1 MLNFIRQCARASI
14 ASLLSNKT
22 RSFLTMLGIIIGV
35 GAVIIIMSLGAGA
48 QSLILNQIKAFGTNK
63 IGILPGKADSNGPP
77 ASALGIVITSL
88 KYEDAQALR
97 NNPNAPHISG
107 VVAYDNS
114 SETLS
119 YGNTS
124 YTSSVIGAA
133 GDYFTV
139 EGGSLADGRFFTDA
153 EDQSSAHVVV
163 LGDTVKNELFGD
175 SPAIGAN
182 IKIKNHI
189 FQVIGVMK
197 KRGKILVQDYDDLV
211 IIPNQTMRK
220 VVLGIDYLNFIR
232 ATVDNEN
239 SMNETVSEIKTI
251 LRTRHDI
258 TDQTGGS
265 DDFNVRN
272 SADAI
277 TLITTI
283 TDALKFFLAAMAGL
297 SLLVGGIG
305 IMNIMLVAV
314 NERTREIGL
323 RKAVGATNGN
333 IILQFLIET
342 VIITT
347 LGGIIGIIIGVSV
360 SLLAAVVIR
369 SLGYDWGFA
378 VSWLSILMA
387 IGVSA
392 SIGLV
397 FGIYPAN
404 KAARLEPVEAL
415 RYE

>member
-1 MLNFIRQCARASI
+1 MINFVKQCAKASL
-14 ASLLSNKT
+14 ASLLANKT

-35 GAVIIIMSLGAGA
+35 AAVIIIMSLGAGA
-48 QSLILNQIKAFGTNK
+48 QNLIISQIKSFGTNK

-88 KYEDAQALR
+88 KFEDAQALR
-97 NNPNAPHISG
+97 NNPNIPHLSG

-114 SETLS
+114 SETLN
-119 YGNTS
+119 YQNAS
-124 YTSSVIGAA
+124 YTTSVQGAS

-139 EGGSLADGRFFTDA
+139 EGGDLADGRFFTDA
-153 EDQSSAHVVV
+153 EEQATAHVVV

-175 SPAIGAN
+175 SPAVGAN
-182 IKIKNHI
+182 IKIRNHI

-197 KRGKILVQDYDDLV
+197 KRGTILVQNYDDMV

-220 VVLGIDYLNFIR
+220 TVLGIDYLNFIR
-232 ATVDNEN
+232 ATVDNESN
-239 SMNETVSEIKTI
+239 MAETVAEIKEV
-251 LRTRHDI
+251 LRTRHAI
-258 TDQTGGS
+258 TDQSGSS

-272 SADAI
+272 SADALA
-277 TLITTI
+277 LITTV
-283 TDALKFFLAAMAGL
+283 TNALKFFLAAMAGL

-323 RKAVGATNGN
+323 RKAVGASNAN

-342 VIITT
+342 IIITT
-347 LGGIIGIIIGVSV
+347 LGGLIGIIVGALISFLA
-360 SLLAAVVIR
+360 SLIIK
-369 SLGYDWGFA
+369 SLGYDWNF
-378 VSWLSILMA
+378 SISPSSVIMA
-387 IGVSA
+387 LGVSA
-392 SIGLV
+392 TIGLI
-397 FGIYPAN
+397 FGIYPAS
-404 KAARLEPVEAL
+404 KASRLEPVEAL

>member
-1 MLNFIRQCARASI
+1 MFNFIRQCAKASI
-14 ASLLSNKT
+14 TSLLSNKT

-48 QSLILNQIKAFGTNK
+48 QSLILNQIKSFGTNK

-77 ASALGIVITSL
+77 ASALGIIITSL
-88 KYEDAQALR
+88 KYEDAKALR
-97 NNPNAPHISG
+97 QNSRIPHITG
-107 VVAYDNS
+107 VVAYNNS
-114 SETLS
+114 SEPLS
-119 YGNTS
+119 YGDAN
-124 YTSSVIGAA
+124 YTASVVGAA
-133 GDYFTV
+133 GDYFEV
-139 EGGSLADGRFFTDA
+139 EGGEVAEGRFFTDA
-153 EDQSSAHVVV
+153 EEQSSAKVAV
-163 LGDTVKNELFGD
+163 LGYTTKKELFGD
-175 SPAIGAN
+175 SPALGAN

-197 KRGKILVQDYDDLV
+197 ERGKVLVQSYDDV
-211 IIPNQTMRK
+211 AIIPNQTMRHN
-220 VVLGIDYLNFIR
+220 VLGIDYLNFIR
-232 ATVDNEN
+232 VSVDSETNME
-239 SMNETVSEIKTI
+239 ETVSEIKTV

-258 TDQTGGS
+258 TDQTGNS

-272 SADAI
+272 SADAL
-277 TLITTI
+277 TLITTV

-342 VIITT
+342 IIITT
-347 LGGIIGIIIGVSV
+347 LGGAIGIVIGISV
-360 SLLAAVVIR
+360 SLLAALIIR
-369 SLGYDWGFA
+369 HLGYDWGF
-378 VSWLSILMA
+378 SISLLSIIMA
-387 IGVSA
+387 LSVSA
-392 SIGLV
+392 SIGLI

>member
-1 MLNFIRQCARASI
+1 MFKFLRQYMRASVS
-14 ASLLSNKT
+14 ALLSNKT

-35 GAVIIIMSLGAGA
+35 AAVIIIMSLGAGA
-48 QSLILNQIKAFGTNK
+48 QSLIINQIKTFGTNK
-63 IGILPGKADSNGPP
+63 IGILPGKSDSNGPP
-77 ASALGIVITSL
+77 ASALGIVVTTL
-88 KYEDAQALR
+88 KFEDAMALR
-97 NNPNAPHISG
+97 NNPNIPHASG

-119 YGNTS
+119 YQGAS
-124 YTSSVIGAA
+124 YTTSVQGVA

-139 EGGSLADGRFFTDA
+139 EGGDLAQGRFFTDA
-153 EDQSSAHVVV
+153 EAQASAHVVV

-175 SPAIGAN
+175 SPALGAN
-182 IKIKNHI
+182 IKIHNHI

-197 KRGKILVQDYDDLV
+197 QRGTILVQNYDDMVL
-211 IIPNQTMRK
+211 IPNQTMRNII
-220 VVLGIDYLNFIR
+220 LGIDYLNFIR
-232 ATVDNEN
+232 VTVDNETN
-239 SMNETVSEIKTI
+239 MNETVAEITQV

-272 SADAI
+272 SADAL
-277 TLITTI
+277 TLIKTV

-323 RKAVGATNGN
+323 RKAVGANNAN
-333 IILQFLIET
+333 IIWQFLIET
-342 VIITT
+342 IIITT
-347 LGGIIGIIIGVSV
+347 FGGIIGIIIGVAV
-360 SLLAAVVIR
+360 SLLAAFVIR
-369 SLGYDWGFA
+369 KLGYDWSFA
-378 VSWLSILMA
+378 VSISSIFMA
-387 IGVSA
+387 LGVSA
-392 SIGLV
+392 SIGLI
-397 FGIYPAN
+397 FGIYPAS
-404 KAARLEPVEAL
+404 KASKLEPVEAL

>member
-1 MLNFIRQCARASI
+1 VFNFIRQCARASL

-48 QSLILNQIKAFGTNK
+48 QSLILNQIKSFGTNK
-63 IGILPGKADSNGPP
+63 IGILPGKAESNGPP

-88 KYEDAQALR
+88 KYEDAEALR
-97 NNPNAPHISG
+97 SNPNIPHLTG

-114 SETLS
+114 SESLS
-119 YGNTS
+119 YHDANYTTS
-124 YTSSVIGAA
+124 VMGAS
-133 GDYFTV
+133 GDYFAV
-139 EGGSLADGRFFTDA
+139 EGGQLAEGRFFTDA
-153 EDQSSAHVVV
+153 ENQSSAHVVV

-189 FQVIGVMK
+189 FQVIGVMQ
-197 KRGKILVQDYDDLV
+197 KRGKILVQDYDDMV

-220 VVLGIDYLNFIR
+220 IVLGVDYLNFIR
-232 ATVDNEN
+232 ATVDNETN
-239 SMNETVSEIKTI
+239 MEETVSEIKMV

-258 TDQTGGS
+258 ADQSGNS

-272 SADAI
+272 SADALA
-277 TLITTI
+277 LITTV
-283 TDALKFFLAAMAGL
+283 TDALKYFLTAMAGL

-323 RKAVGATNGN
+323 RKAVGANNAN
-333 IILQFLIET
+333 IILQFLIEAI
-342 VIITT
+342 IITT
-347 LGGIIGIIIGVSV
+347 LGGLIGIIIGVLV
-360 SLLAAVVIR
+360 SLGAAFIIR
-369 SLGYDWGFA
+369 TLGYAWDFSISVASIIMAIA
-378 VSWLSILMA
+378 VSAA
-387 IGVSA
+387 IGL
-392 SIGLV
+392 I

-404 KAARLEPVEAL
+404 KASQLAPVEAL

>member
-1 MLNFIRQCARASI
+1 MLNFIRQCAK
-14 ASLLSNKT
+14 ASLSSLLANKT

-35 GAVIIIMSLGAGA
+35 AAVIIIMSLGAGA
-48 QSLILNQIKAFGTNK
+48 QNLIISQIKTFGTNK
-63 IGILPGKADSNGPP
+63 IGILPGKAESNGPP
-77 ASALGIVITSL
+77 ASALGIVVTTL
-88 KYEDAQALR
+88 TFDDAQALR
-97 NNPNAPHISG
+97 DNPNIPHLTG

-119 YGNTS
+119 YQDTS
-124 YTSSVIGAA
+124 YTTSVQGAS

-139 EGGSLADGRFFTDA
+139 EGGDLAQGRFFTDA
-153 EDQSSAHVVV
+153 EAQAMAHVVI

-175 SPAIGAN
+175 SPALGAN
-182 IKIKNHI
+182 IKIRNHI

-197 KRGKILVQDYDDLV
+197 KRGTILVQNYDDMV

-220 VVLGIDYLNFIR
+220 IILGIDYLNFIR
-232 ATVDNEN
+232 ATVDNESN
-239 SMNETVSEIKTI
+239 MDETVAEIKSV

-258 TDQTGGS
+258 ADQSGNS

-272 SADAI
+272 SADAL
-277 TLITTI
+277 TLIETVTN
-283 TDALKFFLAAMAGL
+283 ALKFFLAAMAGL

-323 RKAVGATNGN
+323 RKALGATNGN

-342 VIITT
+342 IIITT
-347 LGGIIGIIIGVSV
+347 LGGLIGIAVGALV
-360 SLLAAVVIR
+360 SLLASFIIR
-369 SLGYDWGFA
+369 GLGYDWAFS
-378 VSWLSILMA
+378 VSALSIAMA
-387 IGVSA
+387 ISVSA
-392 SIGLV
+392 AIGLI
-397 FGIYPAN
+397 FGIYPAS
-404 KAARLEPVEAL
+404 KAAKLEPVEAL